1 MDPEVAK
8 EHNQVK
14 FMNEECTSHIFLKEA
29 KVADPRCPSTIS
41 EKDLPQLPAALEMVN

>member
-14 FMNEECTSHIFLKEA
+14 YMNEECTSHIFMKQA
-29 KVADPRCPSTIS
+29 KAVDPRCPATI
-41 EKDLPQLPAALEMVN
+41 ENKDLP